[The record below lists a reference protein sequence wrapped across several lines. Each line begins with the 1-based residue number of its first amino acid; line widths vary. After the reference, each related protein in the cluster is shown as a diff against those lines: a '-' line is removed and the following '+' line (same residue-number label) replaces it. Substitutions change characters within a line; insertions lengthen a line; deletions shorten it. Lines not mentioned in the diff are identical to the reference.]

1 MEVEKIIDEDTNKKY
16 RLVLPANLL
25 NDKVRAIAEKKQ
37 PNYKLD
43 GFRTG
48 KVPVEEILKKEEHIL
63 IYNAVDDIFKDTITK
78 IIKDNDLL
86 LANEPEVVFENND
99 IKIGND
105 VIVNVSFETVPNI
118 DIDYNKISINKYKV
132 VINDK
137 DINESFDK
145 VIENYKKLEKK
156 DAPAENN
163 DVVAINFEGFIN
175 GESFDGGKGE
185 DFRLKL
191 GSKTFIDNFE
201 DQLIGKKAGDKVDVN
216 VRFPD
221 NYHNSKFAGKDAL
234 FKVEVLEVLSQK
246 DEDINDEFIKNNLGI
261 ESVEKLKDIIR
272 TELENNYESLLLNKY
287 KEDVSK
293 KIDEVYDFDIS
304 ERVIN
309 EKLNNFKANNP
320 KVTNDEAKEEVIKN
334 LRITYFLLRV
344 AHDNNIEVTDS
355 ELTEAIMRQASYF
368 RGNEKEFLNNFKNNY
383 QLQNYL
389 RSQLLEDKVF
399 KFVIEKISSEPKNI
413 TVEELAKLQ

>member
-48 KVPVEEILKKEEHIL
+48 KVPVDEILKREEHIL
-63 IYNAVDDIFKDTITK
+63 IYDAVDDVFRDTITK
-78 IIKDNDLL
+78 IVKDNDLL
-86 LANEPEVVFENND
+86 LANEPEVVFENSD
-99 IKIGND
+99 IKIGKD
-105 VIVNVSFETVPNI
+105 VVVDVSFETVPSI